1 MPNYK
6 SRYMRHEGGSLTAK
20 PMPPRSYQ
28 REIARAEEERRL
40 MEEMQAQRAY
50 EERLAQI
57 MEMEGR
63 DAIPERLEPLPP
75 EPMESQYA
83 DRLNAAMQRYRRERG
98 LMELGNRQR
107 AAAAR
112 ARARSRRGPTAAE
125 RARNMAEYERAM
137 RARQANLSRGSTP
150 SPRPVPQPRPNPR
163 PAPPSPVMNR
173 QQYQQELQ
181 NRIAA
186 RPPATSINVGGGK
199 ALPAIPNPNY
209 RPPVRPNPTVRDP
222 SLPRDRNPVLNN
234 PNISAAQR
242 RENSLTALGNRQR
255 AAANRFSVPRA
266 PRNVSRPM
274 PYMGSE
280 PANPRGERQRIQQ
293 QIAQLQAR
301 LRQLGG

>member
-1 MPNYK
+1 MPRKTTKKPTTKKVAAKKTAVKKAAPKRKKYQT
-6 SRYMRHEGGSLTAK
+6 GGTAK
-20 PMPPRSYQ
+20 PQMPRSQ
-28 REIARAEEERRL
+28 ALARERAAEEARVRAEENRVVDPT
-40 MEEMQAQRAY
+40 A
-50 EERLAQI
+50 
-57 MEMEGR
+57 
-63 DAIPERLEPLPP
+63 
-75 EPMESQYA
+75 SQYA
-83 DRLNAAMQRYRRERG
+83 DRINATMQRYRRERG

-112 ARARSRRGPTAAE
+112 ARARSGRGPTAAE

-186 RPPATSINVGGGK
+186 RPPATSINVGGGR

-209 RPPVRPNPTVRDP
+209 RPPVRPTKGPQMRTPTPQELAR
-222 SLPRDRNPVLNN
+222 LRAN
-234 PNISAAQR
+234 PNRPSMTNQVQTL
-242 RENSLTALGNRQR
+242 NQGNALK
-255 AAANRFSVPRA
+255 
-266 PRNVSRPM
+266 
-274 PYMGSE
+274 
-280 PANPRGERQRIQQ
+280 RQRIQQ
-293 QIAQLQAR
+293 QIAQLQAQ